1 MFKPFLIIQHDLINV
16 GFLLN
21 PTTAADVT
29 PLIITLN
36 DFEAHPLDVTTV
48 YLLFELENLGARS

>member
-21 PTTAADVT
+21 PTTTADVP
-29 PLIITLN
+29 PLIVALN
-36 DFEAHPLDVTTV
+36 DFEAHPLDVATV